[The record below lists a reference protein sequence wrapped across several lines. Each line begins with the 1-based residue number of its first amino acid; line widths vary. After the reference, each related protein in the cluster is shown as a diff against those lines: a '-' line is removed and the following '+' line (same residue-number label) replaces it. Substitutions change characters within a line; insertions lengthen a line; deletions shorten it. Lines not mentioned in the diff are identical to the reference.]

1 MNAFFT
7 VEKCPEPVLLP
18 GPDLRNV
25 KHQDY
30 GDGSD
35 DYSYEDENLFN
46 TINYQPKK
54 PQVQVRASGGQ
65 PPITWEHYIAIEEV
79 TWDYAPN
86 LKPTDR

>member
-1 MNAFFT
+1 MNALFT
-7 VEKCPEPVLLP
+7 VEKCPEPVKLP

-35 DYSYEDENLFN
+35 DNSYEDGNWFN
-46 TINYQPKK
+46 TISIQPKK
-54 PQVQVRASGGQ
+54 PKLQARASRGQ
-65 PPITWEHYIAIEEV
+65 LPKTWEHFIAIEEIP
-79 TWDYAPN
+79 WDYTRH